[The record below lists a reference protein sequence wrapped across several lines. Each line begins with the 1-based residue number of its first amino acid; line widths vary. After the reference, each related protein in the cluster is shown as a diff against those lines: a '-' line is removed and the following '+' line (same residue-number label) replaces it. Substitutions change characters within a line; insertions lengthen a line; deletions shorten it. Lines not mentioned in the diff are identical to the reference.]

1 MQSKGMVFN
10 LPNVLDISLPL
21 CEDCVYGKQHKS
33 NSFAKGSS
41 RTSSLLDLMHSD
53 VCGPM

>member
-1 MQSKGMVFN
+1 MQSKGMEFN

-21 CEDCVYGKQHKS
+21 CEGCVYGKQHKS
-33 NSFAKGSS
+33 GFFAKGSS
-41 RTSSLLDLMHSD
+41 RTLGLLHFVHSD